1 MNSGSTSETHSVN
14 TYIEEVLGFRTY
26 RRQSGSVR
34 WAARCSGGLK
44 SLWRS
49 NEGRHIQKR
58 GVIASLAGGSRRYGD
73 V

>member
-1 MNSGSTSETHSVN
+1 V
-14 TYIEEVLGFRTY
+14 
-26 RRQSGSVR
+26 
-34 WAARCSGGLK
+34 RCSGGLK

-58 GVIASLAGGSRRYGD
+58 GLIASLAGESRRYGD